1 MKKSKKIFYSE
12 DHLWVMPKGKNT
24 VLVGIT
30 EYLISDKDIEKITID
45 GDENSILYVGDV
57 VGEIITKDDDSIE
70 IILPVSGKLKKI
82 NKEVIENP
90 EIILDD
96 PYDQGWLME
105 IELDQDLSSFSL
117 LTPEEYKQLIE
128 ET

>member
-1 MKKSKKIFYSE
+1 MKKPKKIFYSE

-30 EYLISDKDIEKITID
+30 EHLISDKDIEKITID
-45 GDENSILYVGDV
+45 GDENSVLYVGDV

-70 IILPVSGKLKKI
+70 IILPVSGRLKKI
-82 NKEVIENP
+82 NREVIENP

-96 PYDQGWLME
+96 PYKQGWLME

-117 LTPEEYKQLIE
+117 LTPEEYKQLVE

>member
-57 VGEIITKDDDSIE
+57 VGEIITKDDDAIE
-70 IILPVSGKLKKI
+70 IILPVSGRLKKI
-82 NKEVIENP
+82 NKEIIENP

-96 PYDQGWLME
+96 PYNQGWLME

-117 LTPEEYKQLIE
+117 LTPEEYKQLVE

>member
-1 MKKSKKIFYSE
+1 MKKPKKIFYSE

-30 EYLISDKDIEKITID
+30 EHLISDKDIEKITID

-70 IILPVSGKLKKI
+70 IILPVSGRLKKI
-82 NKEVIENP
+82 NREVIENP

-96 PYDQGWLME
+96 PYKQGWLME

-117 LTPEEYKQLIE
+117 LTPEEYKQLVE